1 MDTLHIHSILAHL
14 TQLLEADYVRVVQP
28 IKYEYTQKQTAHSTQ
43 YTVHRHKDTTG
54 NAQQSFAWHWY
65 VPVDTSACI
74 LSSYIF
80 IIESI
85 RLHVFTFYTRSLHEI
100 QCSFARV
107 GCWYVVVFCVMVLV
121 FYLLLV
127 VRSFSCFE
135 CCCLL
140 VVASVLSFECVCTCG
155 L

>member
-1 MDTLHIHSILAHL
+1 MNIH
-14 TQLLEADYVRVVQP
+14 RN
-28 IKYEYTQKQTAHSTQ
+28 KQHTVHSTW
-43 YTVHRHKDTTG
+43 YTDTKT
-54 NAQQSFAWHWY
+54 QQATRNSHSH
-65 VPVDTSACI
+65 DTDMFQLILLHAFSAE
-74 LSSYIF
+74 LF

-140 VVASVLSFECVCTCG
+140 VVASVLSFECICTCG
-155 L
+155 LYV